1 MRSFFLKYISHLIG
15 VNRSIKNLLL
25 MIVDYLVLTFSF
37 WIALSIRLN
46 EFYFAPTNETKL
58 LMIMAPLIAL
68 PIFYSF
74 GLYRSMLRYSGYQS
88 IRIIMI
94 GVTVYTIFWFMLVLA
109 TEVVNKPYDFLTIN
123 WLLSIY
129 LVGGVRILIRWVLT
143 EEDAQPTKAL
153 IYGAG
158 AAGIQLKSAIEY
170 SPETKI
176 IGFIDDD
183 PKLHGL
189 DIEGRKVYSPSMI
202 SKLIEKKLITHI
214 FLALPSLLKSEKQ
227 LILQTLKK
235 YALEIRSL
243 PDLSDLVEGRIS
255 VSDLKKIKIDD
266 LLGRSARK
274 PNDILLKRDIEK
286 RNILVT
292 GAGGSIGSELC
303 REIIRQKP
311 NKLVLFDI
319 SEYALY
325 LIERDLS
332 DSDCETEI
340 IPMVGNVYDGSNL
353 DKVFQSFKINT
364 IYHTAAYKHVPLVE
378 KNIIE
383 AVKVNIFGTLSCINA
398 AINSGVNS
406 FVFISTDKAVRPT
419 NIMGATKRFAELIL
433 KSKALIAKS
442 QENINT
448 RVSIVRFGN
457 VLGSS
462 GSVVP
467 LFEKQIK
474 QGGPVTVTD
483 PNIIRYFM
491 TIEEASQLVIQSG
504 AMGTSGD
511 IFVLDMGEQIKIA
524 QLAEDMIR
532 LSGRTVKNEGNP
544 EGDIE
549 ILFTGLRPGEKLYE
563 ELKSRG
569 SQLIPTDHKKIMMAE
584 EEETIWEDLQVHL
597 ETLTIACSEYDYET
611 IEKVFIENVSGFKHD
626 HGITDSIEM
635 VNRE

>member
-1 MRSFFLKYISHLIG
+1 MRSFILKYISHLLG
-15 VNRSIKNLLL
+15 MNRSIKNLLL
-25 MIVDYLVLTFSF
+25 MTVDYLVLTFSF
-37 WIALSIRLN
+37 WAALSIRLN

-58 LMIMAPLIAL
+58 LMILAPLIAL

-74 GLYRSMLRYSGYQS
+74 GLYRSMVRYSGYKS
-88 IRIIMI
+88 IRIIII
-94 GVTVYTIFWFMLVLA
+94 GVSVYTIFWFMAVLA
-109 TEVVNKPYDFLTIN
+109 TEVVNKPYDFLAIN

-129 LVGGVRILIRWVLT
+129 LVGGLRIFIRRALT
-143 EEDAQPTKAL
+143 QDDSQSTKAL

-170 SPETKI
+170 SPETKVV
-176 IGFIDDD
+176 GFIDDD
-183 PKLHGL
+183 PKLQGL
-189 DIEGRKVYSPSMI
+189 DIEGRKVYSPLVI
-202 SKLIEKKLITHI
+202 SKLIEEKLITHI
-214 FLALPSLLKSEKQ
+214 FLALPSLSKSEKQ
-227 LILQTLKK
+227 LILQALKK
-235 YALEIRSL
+235 YPLKIRSL

-255 VSDLKKIKIDD
+255 VSDLKKIKIAD
-266 LLGRSARK
+266 LLGRTARK
-274 PNDILLKRDIEK
+274 PNDILLKRDIDNK
-286 RNILVT
+286 NILVT

-303 REIIRQKP
+303 REIILQKP

-319 SEYALY
+319 SEYAIY
-325 LIERDLS
+325 LLERDLS
-332 DSDCETEI
+332 DSDCKIEI
-340 IPMVGNVYDGSNL
+340 IPMVGNVYDGKNL
-353 DKVFQSFKINT
+353 EKVFKSFAINT
-364 IYHTAAYKHVPLVE
+364 IYHAAAYKHVPLVE

-433 KSKALIAKS
+433 KSKALISKS
-442 QENINT
+442 KDGINT

-467 LFEKQIK
+467 LFEKQIQ
-474 QGGPVTVTD
+474 QGGPITVTD

-491 TIEEASQLVIQSG
+491 TVKEASQLVIQSG
-504 AMGTSGD
+504 AIGTSGD
-511 IFVLDMGEQIKIA
+511 IFVLDMGEQIKIL

-532 LSGRTVKNEGNP
+532 LSGRTIKNEENP

-563 ELKSRG
+563 ELNIG
-569 SQLIPTDHKKIMMAE
+569 SKLISTEHKKIMKAE
-584 EEETIWEDLQVHL
+584 EEETIWEDMQVHL
-597 ETLTIACSEYDYET
+597 ETLKLACSEYDYET
-611 IEKVFIENVSGFKHD
+611 IEKVFIENVVGFKHD
-626 HGITDSIEM
+626 HGIIDSIEM
-635 VNRE
+635 ENRE

>member
-1 MRSFFLKYISHLIG
+1 
-15 VNRSIKNLLL
+15 
-25 MIVDYLVLTFSF
+25 
-37 WIALSIRLN
+37 
-46 EFYFAPTNETKL
+46 
-58 LMIMAPLIAL
+58 
-68 PIFYSF
+68 
-74 GLYRSMLRYSGYQS
+74 
-88 IRIIMI
+88 
-94 GVTVYTIFWFMLVLA
+94 
-109 TEVVNKPYDFLTIN
+109 
-123 WLLSIY
+123 
-129 LVGGVRILIRWVLT
+129 
-143 EEDAQPTKAL
+143 
-153 IYGAG
+153 
-158 AAGIQLKSAIEY
+158 
-170 SPETKI
+170 
-176 IGFIDDD
+176 
-183 PKLHGL
+183 
-189 DIEGRKVYSPSMI
+189 
-202 SKLIEKKLITHI
+202 
-214 FLALPSLLKSEKQ
+214 
-227 LILQTLKK
+227 
-235 YALEIRSL
+235 
-243 PDLSDLVEGRIS
+243 
-255 VSDLKKIKIDD
+255 
-266 LLGRSARK
+266 
-274 PNDILLKRDIEK
+274 
-286 RNILVT
+286 
-292 GAGGSIGSELC
+292 
-303 REIIRQKP
+303 
-311 NKLVLFDI
+311 
-319 SEYALY
+319 
-325 LIERDLS
+325 
-332 DSDCETEI
+332 
-340 IPMVGNVYDGSNL
+340 
-353 DKVFQSFKINT
+353 
-364 IYHTAAYKHVPLVE
+364 
-378 KNIIE
+378 
-383 AVKVNIFGTLSCINA
+383 
-398 AINSGVNS
+398 
-406 FVFISTDKAVRPT
+406 
-419 NIMGATKRFAELIL
+419 MGATKRFAELIL